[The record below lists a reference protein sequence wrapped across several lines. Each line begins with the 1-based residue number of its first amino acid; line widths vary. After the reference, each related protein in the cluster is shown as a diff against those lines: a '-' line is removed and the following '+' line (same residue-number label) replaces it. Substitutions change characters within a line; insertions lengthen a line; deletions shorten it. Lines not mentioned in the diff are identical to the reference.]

1 MAEMAIPARTAPMTV
16 VNIHMRMRVLGSTDC
31 VSDRGADLDRE
42 HLEIAF
48 GGDVCPGAVC

>member
-1 MAEMAIPARTAPMTV
+1 MAIPARTAPMTV